1 MLFVLS
7 EMDGI
12 LRNVLGL
19 PAFGGKKETV
29 NDLLHTKKWMNY
41 NHLAKSYL
49 GNALYV
55 LNQMT
60 DTQMISFTL
69 RHLKFSSVLLV
80 AFPAL
85 LRKYIKVRTTCL
97 IIFLFFRFFYVI
109 ILITTRSVALE
120 CVSSDEWSWSW
131 CTLIPLVS

>member
-19 PAFGGKKETV
+19 PAYGGKKETV

-69 RHLKFSSVLLV
+69 RRLKFSSVLLV

-85 LRKYIKVRTTCL
+85 LQKYIKVWTIWC
-97 IIFLFFRFFYVI
+97 IISLFSDFFMQLKWLLFNQLYWHVI
-109 ILITTRSVALE
+109 QFWWMVLE
-120 CVSSDEWSWSW
+120 WVHP
-131 CTLIPLVS
+131 T

>member
-1 MLFVLS
+1 MVMMEVVILQRSIVLCLGVFNKVMLFVLS

-85 LRKYIKVRTTCL
+85 LRKYIKV
-97 IIFLFFRFFYVI
+97 
-109 ILITTRSVALE
+109 
-120 CVSSDEWSWSW
+120 
-131 CTLIPLVS
+131 